1 MTEEEIKE
9 LISKIENLESENRIL
24 KARFEDLQNYYPVV
38 SYNGFVPMLPVD
50 RHRQKLPQN
59 S

>member
-1 MTEEEIKE
+1 MTEDEVKE
-9 LISKIENLESENRIL
+9 LISQIEKLESENRIL

-38 SYNGFVPMLPVD
+38 SYNGFVPMLPTE
-50 RHRQKLPQN
+50 RFHQKLPQN